1 MRTALLIIAIAILE
15 HGKKVLLQEEVA
27 FCLALCFIVFAIMDI
42 IDFFK

>member
-1 MRTALLIIAIAILE
+1 MRTALLIITIAILE
-15 HGKKVLLQEEVA
+15 HGKVLLQEEVA